1 MFFEDG
7 VYTVMVTPFT
17 EENKI
22 DYKSYQNLLE
32 KQINNKGVQGII
44 LMGTTS
50 ESPTLTED
58 EKVELVHFTHTF
70 VENQKKI
77 ILGIGG
83 NNTDEVIRFG
93 NFCKEYCDGMMVTV
107 PNYNKPTQEGIYRH
121 FTRICK
127 EFVEIPII
135 MYNIPSRCGVNM
147 TADTVARIY
156 NDNSNV
162 EAIKEASGSI
172 DQAVQIASRCDIKI
186 FSGDDGLI
194 LPLMSVGGRGVI
206 SVASNVIP
214 DVINQIVQCCLDNDF
229 KRGMEIYYKVQDF
242 LKKLFIETNPVPVK
256 TLMATLE
263 MIENGECRMPLCE
276 MEEENKTSLIESY
289 KNMLISFTEGKEV
302 EEVVSL

>member
-32 KQINNKGVQGII
+32 KQINNKGVQGLI

-77 ILGIGG
+77 ILGVGG

-93 NFCKEYCDGMMVTV
+93 NFCREYCDGMMVTV

-127 EFVEIPII
+127 EFVE
-135 MYNIPSRCGVNM
+135 
-147 TADTVARIY
+147 
-156 NDNSNV
+156 
-162 EAIKEASGSI
+162 
-172 DQAVQIASRCDIKI
+172 
-186 FSGDDGLI
+186 
-194 LPLMSVGGRGVI
+194 
-206 SVASNVIP
+206 
-214 DVINQIVQCCLDNDF
+214 DVYFI
-229 KRGMEIYYKVQDF
+229 YKV
-242 LKKLFIETNPVPVK
+242 LLTS
-256 TLMATLE
+256 
-263 MIENGECRMPLCE
+263 
-276 MEEENKTSLIESY
+276 EE
-289 KNMLISFTEGKEV
+289 MLINKLAIIPKAELPSFYRQKAKRLHPDKISHPQAMEAFQKFSECYRR
-302 EEVVSL
+302 VSSPC

>member
-17 EENKI
+17 KDNKI
-22 DYKSYQNLLE
+22 DYESYQKMLLR
-32 KQINNKGVQGII
+32 QVNNKGIQGLI

-58 EKVELVHFTHTF
+58 EKVFIVHFTHTF
-70 VENQKKI
+70 VGSLKKI

-93 NFCKEYCDGMMVTV
+93 NFCREYCDGMMVTV

-121 FTRICK
+121 FSKICK
-127 EFVEIPII
+127 AFDEMSII

-147 TADTVARIY
+147 IPETVARIY
-156 NDNSNV
+156 NENSNV

-172 DQAVQIASRCDIKI
+172 DQAVQIASICDIKI
-186 FSGDDGLI
+186 FSGDDALI

-206 SVASNVIP
+206 SVASNIIP
-214 DVINQIVQCCLDNDF
+214 DVINQIVQFCLDNDF
-229 KRGMEIYYKVQDF
+229 QRGMEIYYKVQDF

-256 TLMATLE
+256 TLMATLQ
-263 MIENGECRMPLCE
+263 MIENEGCRMPLCE
-276 MEEENKTSLIESY
+276 MEEENKKILIDSY
-289 KNMLISFTEGKEV
+289 KNMLISFTEGKEI